1 MKNSNRFKFLLITIC
16 LGLLLGITFS
26 HELWFPIERTFPRS
40 PLIFA
45 LLESLVVPFEW
56 LFSSILVISLIL
68 TIYLPKPKTFL
79 LIIIASILL
88 LFFFDQM
95 HLQPWAYEYLLIF
108 TVYFWHDWESEDESA
123 SNRTIGLVQII
134 IAGIYCWS
142 GLQKLNFNF
151 SHDILPSLFIP
162 IQNLFPSFQPPFGF
176 LGIAIPVSEFLIGCG
191 LFFRKTRNIAVGLAV
206 SMHLIILSLL
216 ISKNY
221 NSIVWFWNLT
231 LIFANIFAFWKSDI
245 SLKEVLQ
252 IEKYSKRKLIVLAV
266 ISLPILNFFGYWD
279 SFLSGAYYSGNT
291 EIPAIYINDEVF
303 EKLPPT
309 AKSSVFQTK
318 TTNKKILPP
327 FEWSIADTNAPVYLE
342 ERVFRQVT
350 LEVCKLTTDKDNVEL
365 IIRKRPAIFDGNY
378 EVKRITCAELE
389 KP

>member
-1 MKNSNRFKFLLITIC
+1 MNRFKLLLISIC
-16 LGLLLGITFS
+16 LGLLLGIIFS
-26 HELWFPIERTFPRS
+26 HELWFPINRTFPRS

-45 LLESLVVPFEW
+45 LPESLVVPFEW
-56 LFSSILVISLIL
+56 IVSSILVISLIL
-68 TIYLPKPKTFL
+68 TISLPKPKTFL
-79 LIIIASILL
+79 LIIIASVLL

-95 HLQPWAYEYLLIF
+95 HLQPWAYEYSLVF
-108 TVYFWHDWESEDESA
+108 AVYFWHDWKNEDDSA
-123 SNRTIGLVQII
+123 KNRTIGLAQIV

-162 IQNLFPSFQPPFGF
+162 IQNLFPSLQIPFGF
-176 LGIAIPVSEFLIGCG
+176 FGIAIPLTEIFIGCG
-191 LFFRKTRNIAVGLAV
+191 LIFRKTRNIAVILAI

-216 ISKNY
+216 IAKNY

-231 LIFANIFAFWKSDI
+231 LIFADVFAFWKSEI
-245 SLKEVLQ
+245 SLKEILQ
-252 IEKYSKRKLIVLAV
+252 LEKLSARKFIVLAAV
-266 ISLPILNFFGYWD
+266 TLPVLNFFGYWD

-291 EIPAIYINDEVF
+291 EIPAIYITDEVF

-309 AKSSVFQTK
+309 AKSTVFQTQ
-318 TTNKKILPP
+318 TTNKKVLPP
-327 FEWSIADTNAPVYLE
+327 FEWSIAETNAPVYLE

-350 LEVCKLTTDKDNVEL
+350 LEVCKLTTDKKQTEL

-378 EVKRITCAELE
+378 QVKRISCAELE
-389 KP
+389 KH